1 MEKAREFQKNIY
13 FWSIEYA
20 KAFDYVDCNK
30 LGKFLF
36 FFFLTRKILKE
47 KGAPDHLTCLL
58 RQLYGGQEATVQ
70 IGYVTTNWFQIGT
83 CVQQGCIFNLRAEY
97 IMQNARVDE
106 S

>member
-1 MEKAREFQKNIY
+1 MEKSREFQKIIY
-13 FWSIEYA
+13 FCFDYA
-20 KAFDYVDCNK
+20 KAFDSVDHKK
-30 LGKFLF
+30 LW
-36 FFFLTRKILKE
+36 KIKE
-47 KGAPDHLTCLL
+47 MGAPDHLTCLL